1 MRFLISGLA
10 ASLVFISVP
19 KIAAAQFV
27 YPKPEE
33 NVPQPGIYTE
43 DPFIVKYRQ
52 KFFSVFRGDLKTFNA
67 AYAEI
72 EDTVKKD
79 PRDARAL
86 VWLGNGQTVKAATA
100 KFLNPKADA
109 TQALAES
116 RRTLDR
122 AVALRPQDPNIYM
135 MRAATL
141 YIQGQVWTPEQL
153 PKIVWETLR
162 DDCNRFIKFIG
173 PKRMPLVSI
182 HVRGEAYGELGIAYV
197 RLGDKTK
204 ARETFKKLIEI
215 SPNTRYAERAQK
227 ELEALDK
234 Q

>member
-1 MRFLISGLA
+1 MRISSICGVIGLVLA
-10 ASLVFISVP
+10 ALPVLAS
-19 KIAAAQFV
+19 AQFV

-33 NVPQPGIYTE
+33 NRPQPGVYTE

-72 EDTVKKD
+72 ETMVKKD
-79 PRDARAL
+79 PKDARAL
-86 VWLGNGQTVKAATA
+86 VWLGNGQTVRAATA
-100 KFLNPKADA
+100 KFLNPKADP
-109 TQALAES
+109 TKALEES

-122 AVALRPQDPNIYM
+122 AVALRPEDPNIYM

-141 YIQGQVWTPEQL
+141 YIQGQVWAPDQL
-153 PKIVWETLR
+153 PKVVWETLR

-182 HVRGEAYGELGIAYV
+182 HVRGEAYGELGIAYL

-204 ARETFKKLIEI
+204 ARETFQKLIQLN
-215 SPNTRYAERAQK
+215 PNTRYAERAQK
-227 ELEALDK
+227 ELEALEAK
-234 Q
+234 